1 MTANDLA
8 ALTGRPSDEVA
19 PWLQPIGDTL
29 AEFQINTPAR
39 EAAFLAQIVHES
51 DGLRAVEERLSY
63 SAARL
68 PEVWPKHFFL
78 APDDP
83 AGRLDAS
90 LFEHHPEALANVV
103 YANRMGNGPESS
115 GDGWR
120 FRGRGLIQL
129 TGRTLY
135 TEAGAALQLDL
146 VNQPDALLQPAAAA
160 RAAGWY
166 WQHINGNALADP
178 ATQQSFEQLTVA
190 INGALLGEEHREQLW
205 KQAQALLSASASTA
219 A

>member
-1 MTANDLA
+1 MTADDLA
-8 ALTGRPSDEVA
+8 SLTGRPCSEVA
-19 PWLQPIGDTL
+19 PWVEPIE
-29 AEFQINTPAR
+29 AAMNEFEINTPAR

-51 DGLRAVEERLSY
+51 DGLRAVVESLSY

-68 PEVWPKHFFL
+68 PVVWPRHFFL

-90 LFEHHPEALANVV
+90 QFEHHPEALANVV
-103 YANRMGNGPESS
+103 YANRLGNGPGNS

-135 TEAGAALQLDL
+135 TEASEALQIDL
-146 VNQPDALLQPAAAA
+146 LNQPDDLLQPAAAA
-160 RAAGWY
+160 RVAGWY
-166 WQHINGNALADP
+166 WQRIHGNALAD
-178 ATQQSFEQLTVA
+178 AVSQECFEQLTVA
-190 INGALLGEEHREQLW
+190 INGALNGQEHREQLW
-205 KQAQALLSASASTA
+205 KQAQALLGAET
-219 A
+219 

>member
-1 MTANDLA
+1 MNANDLA
-8 ALTGRPSDEVA
+8 ALTGRPADEVA
-19 PWLQPIGDTL
+19 SWLQPIQAAMT
-29 AEFQINTPAR
+29 EFEINTPAR

-51 DGLRAVEERLSY
+51 DGLRATEESLNY
-63 SAARL
+63 SAKRL

-78 APDDP
+78 PPDD
-83 AGRLDAS
+83 ANGRLDATP
-90 LFEHHPEALANVV
+90 FEHHPEALANVV
-103 YANRMGNGPESS
+103 YANRMGNGLEVS

-120 FRGRGLIQL
+120 YRGRGLIQL
-129 TGRTLY
+129 TGRHLY

-178 ATQQSFEQLTVA
+178 ATPQSFEQLTVA

-205 KQAQALLSASASTA
+205 KQAQALLCASA
-219 A
+219 

>member
-1 MTANDLA
+1 MTADDLA
-8 ALTGRPSDEVA
+8 ALTGRPSNEVA
-19 PWLQPIGDTL
+19 PWLGPIEAAM

-39 EAAFLAQIVHES
+39 EAAFLAQTVHES
-51 DGLRAVEERLSY
+51 DGLRVMAEDLSY

-68 PEVWPKHFFL
+68 PVVWPRHFYL
-78 APDDP
+78 APEEPD
-83 AGRLDAS
+83 GRLDAN

-120 FRGRGLIQL
+120 YRGRGLIQL

-146 VNQPDALLQPAAAA
+146 VNDPDALLQPVAAA
-160 RAAGWY
+160 RVAGWY
-166 WQHINGNALADP
+166 WQRINGNALADP
-178 ATQQSFEQLTVA
+178 ATPQSFEQLTVA
-190 INGALLGEEHREQLW
+190 INGAALDQAHREQLW
-205 KQAQALLSASASTA
+205 KQAQTLLGAEA
-219 A
+219 

>member
-1 MTANDLA
+1 MTADDLA
-8 ALTGRPSDEVA
+8 TLTGRPSNEVE
-19 PWLQPIGDTL
+19 PWLGPIEAAMT
-29 AEFQINTPAR
+29 EFQINTPAR

-51 DGLRAVEERLSY
+51 DGLRGVAENLSY

-68 PEVWPKHFFL
+68 PVVWPRHFYL
-78 APDDP
+78 APDEP
-83 AGRLDAS
+83 EGRLDAS
-90 LFEHHPEALANVV
+90 LYEHHPEALANVV

-135 TEAGAALQLDL
+135 TEAGTALQLDL
-146 VNQPDALLQPAAAA
+146 VNDPDALLQPAAAA
-160 RAAGWY
+160 RVAGWY

-178 ATQQSFEQLTVA
+178 ATPQSFEQLTVA
-190 INGALLGEEHREQLW
+190 INGALLGQAHREQLW
-205 KQAQALLSASASTA
+205 KQAQTLLGAEA
-219 A
+219 

>member
-19 PWLQPIGDTL
+19 PWLQPIADTL

-51 DGLRAVEERLSY
+51 DGLRAVEECLSY
-63 SAARL
+63 SARRL
-68 PEVWPKHFFL
+68 PEVWPRHFFL
-78 APDDP
+78 PPDD
-83 AGRLDAS
+83 ANGRRDATP
-90 LFEHHPEALANVV
+90 FEHHPEALANVV
-103 YANRMGNGPESS
+103 YADRMGNGPENS

-129 TGRTLY
+129 TGRHLY

-146 VNQPDALLQPAAAA
+146 VNQPDDLLQPDAAA
-160 RAAGWY
+160 RVAGWY
-166 WQHINGNALADP
+166 WQRIGGNGLADP
-178 ATQQSFEQLTVA
+178 ATQQSFAQLTEA
-190 INGALLGEEHREQLW
+190 INGGLIGEDHPEQLW
-205 KQAQALLSASASTA
+205 KQAQTLLSAA

>member
-1 MTANDLA
+1 MNANDLA
-8 ALTGRPSDEVA
+8 ALTGRPADEVA
-19 PWLQPIGDTL
+19 SWLQPIQAAMT
-29 AEFQINTPAR
+29 EFEINTAAR

-51 DGLRAVEERLSY
+51 DGLRATEESLNY
-63 SAARL
+63 SAKRL

-78 APDDP
+78 PPDD
-83 AGRLDAS
+83 ANGRLDATP
-90 LFEHHPEALANVV
+90 FERHPEALSNVV
-103 YANRMGNGPESS
+103 YANRMGNGPEGS

-120 FRGRGLIQL
+120 YRGRGLIQL
-129 TGRTLY
+129 TGRHLY

-166 WQHINGNALADP
+166 WQHINGNALADT
-178 ATQQSFEQLTVA
+178 ATPQSFEQLTVA

-205 KQAQALLSASASTA
+205 KQAQALLCASA
-219 A
+219 